1 MTPLRAKMI
10 EAMQMHGYSPRTHES
25 YLAAVRGLA
34 KYTRRAPDRLA
45 AEDVQRYF
53 VHLVVERQLAP
64 ASVRLAYNGIR
75 FLYLKV
81 LDWPALDLELTLP
94 KKPQKIPQLLTRQEV
109 ARIVAACRDLRYW
122 TMLLLCYGCGLR
134 LSELVAVKI
143 ADIDGERSLL
153 RITLGKGA
161 KDRLVPLSPTLLGEL
176 RGYWR
181 RYRPRG
187 YLFPGQQAGQPLSP
201 TAIQRVFKR
210 AKAVAGVTKAGGI
223 HGLRHAF
230 ATHQLEAGLPVHR
243 LQRLLGHSNLHSTLR
258 YIHWVP
264 SYREGEGELD
274 LIARLGDAHG

>member
-134 LSELVAVKI
+134 LSELVAVKV

>member
-1 MTPLRAKMI
+1 MI

-25 YLAAVRGLA
+25 YLAAVTGLA
-34 KYTRRAPDRLA
+34 KYTRRAPDTLA
-45 AEDVQRYF
+45 AEDLQRYF
-53 VHLVVERQLAP
+53 THLVVERKLAP
-64 ASVRLAYNGIR
+64 ASVSLAYNGIR

-94 KKPQKIPQLLTRQEV
+94 KKPSRIPELLTRQEV
-109 ARIVAACRDLRYW
+109 ARIIAACRDLRW
-122 TMLLLCYGCGLR
+122 CTMLLLCYGCGLR
-134 LSELVAVKI
+134 LSELIAVRVS
-143 ADIDGERSLL
+143 DIDGERSLL
-153 RITLGKGA
+153 RVTQGKGA
-161 KDRLVPLSPTLLGEL
+161 KDRLVPLSPTLLAEL

-181 RYRPRG
+181 RYRPQG
-187 YLFPGQQAGQPLSP
+187 FLFPGQQPGQPLSP

-210 AKAVAGVTKAGGI
+210 AKAAASVTKAGGI

-274 LIARLGDAHG
+274 LIARLGAAHG

>member
-1 MTPLRAKMI
+1 MTPLRARMI
-10 EAMQMHGYSPRTHES
+10 GAMQMHGYSPRTHES

-34 KYTRRAPDRLA
+34 KYTRRSPDTLT
-45 AEDVQRYF
+45 AEDLQRYF
-53 VHLVVERQLAP
+53 MYLVIERKLAP

-75 FLYLKV
+75 FLFLQV
-81 LDWPALDLELTLP
+81 LDWPALDLEVTLP
-94 KKPQKIPQLLTRQEV
+94 KKPQKIPELLTRQEV
-109 ARIVAACRDLRYW
+109 ARIIAACRDLRYW
-122 TMLLLCYGCGLR
+122 TMLVLCYGCGLR
-134 LSELVAVKI
+134 LSELVAVKV

-153 RITLGKGA
+153 RIEQGKGS
-161 KDRLVPLSPTLLGEL
+161 KDRLVPLSPTLLAEL

-187 YLFPGQQAGQPLSP
+187 YLFVGQQPGQPLSP

-210 AKAVAGVTKAGGI
+210 AKAAARVTKAGGI

-243 LQRLLGHSNLHSTLR
+243 LQRLLGHSDLHSTLR

-274 LIARLGDAHG
+274 LIARLGKAHG

>member
-10 EAMQMHGYSPRTHES
+10 EAMQMHGYSPRTHDS
-25 YLAAVRGLA
+25 YLASVRGLA
-34 KYTRRAPDRLA
+34 KYTRRSPDALS
-45 AEDVQRYF
+45 AEELQRYF
-53 VHLVVERQLAP
+53 TYLVIDRKLAP

-75 FLYLKV
+75 FLYREV

-94 KKPQKIPQLLTRQEV
+94 KKPQKIPVLLTRGEV
-109 ARIVAACRDLRYW
+109 ARIIAACADARYRM
-122 TMLLLCYGCGLR
+122 MLLLCYGCGLR
-134 LSELVAVKI
+134 LSELLAVRVK
-143 ADIDGERSLL
+143 DIDGERSLL
-153 RITLGKGA
+153 RVEQGKGA

-176 RGYWR
+176 RAYWR
-181 RYRPRG
+181 VFRPRG
-187 YLFPGQQAGQPLSP
+187 YLFPGQTPGQALSP

-210 AKAVAGVTKAGGI
+210 AKAAAGVSKAGGI

-243 LQRLLGHSNLHSTLR
+243 LQRLMGHSNLHSTLR

>member
-161 KDRLVPLSPTLLGEL
+161 KDRLVPLSPTLLGDL